1 MEKINLT
8 KKLAALFFVAL
19 FAAGS
24 FMFKSCE
31 LEDSMM
37 CRKATYVDGVL
48 DSATEWEKYSGLRLE
63 EILDEEDV
71 TIGNRTT
78 RWECK

>member
-1 MEKINLT
+1 MNF
-8 KKLAALFFVAL
+8 KKNLAALIVVTF

-37 CRKATYVDGVL
+37 CRKATYVDGAL
-48 DSATEWEKYSGLRLE
+48 ESATEWEKYSGLRLE

-71 TIGNRTT
+71 TIGSRTT